1 MKAEWVGS
9 KVKAARPVRE
19 KALIINAFAPA
30 GRFAFINP
38 YTQGGAMGYELI
50 GLSARIIGF
59 WIYPST
65 TFFVLNP
72 YNRHLTHPW
81 LCVYWA
87 FSSLCY
93 VLIQPPSAIF
103 PPQLKRSFKYDICI
117 FDRSKLPVERARRRL
132 ARNSWVLRVQH
143 RYYWYTDEYNDLC
156 RECAINGMP
165 KELHFMAK
173 RPLLQRKR
181 GRFVMQKGYSN
192 NAKGAWLQCK
202 RGFFALLNDNFRRAK
217 KPLFMFWGDWSAFVD
232 DKNRPWNL

>member
-1 MKAEWVGS
+1 M
-9 KVKAARPVRE
+9 
-19 KALIINAFAPA
+19 
-30 GRFAFINP
+30 
-38 YTQGGAMGYELI
+38 
-50 GLSARIIGF
+50 
-59 WIYPST
+59 
-65 TFFVLNP
+65 LNP

-93 VLIQPPSAIF
+93 VLIQPPSATF

-117 FDRSKLPVERARRRL
+117 SDRSKLPVEWARRRL
-132 ARNSWVLRVQH
+132 VRNSWVLRVQH
-143 RYYWYTDEYNDLC
+143 GYCWYTDEYGDLC
-156 RECAINGMP
+156 RECAIGGMP
-165 KELHFMAK
+165 KGLHFTAK
-173 RPLLQRKR
+173 RPLLHSKR
-181 GRFVMQKGYSN
+181 VRFVMQKGYSN